1 MATATDTFSVTVTN
15 VPPTLAVVNAQA
27 VTEGELLS
35 ITDLGLV
42 TDPGFEN
49 LAMATQETFNYTVS
63 WGDGTSID
71 VGEVTVHTTGSPGV
85 FTGGSFNSS
94 HRFAADGLYTVA
106 VTVTDDD
113 GGSVTTSFEVNVDPL
128 QETIREDPDVYIY
141 ASPRASPP
149 VFPQPAR
156 VHKLTADRAPPE
168 FLLRNADY
176 NPSGLDFGASA
187 DDYLVLRPV
196 MSNGQEGWSYRLPD
210 DALKNLPEILR
221 RLPDDHYR
229 VYKVRGDGPDR
240 LIRDVYVRQ
249 GVVIDY
255 GDASE
260 GVLDRPPQ
268 SKSPDQPEA
277 LPPGPPGS
285 KDIPG
290 DVNQGDTSPFT
301 TIDEAWAGWGEAE
314 HGSSSSIVESPD
326 RGATSASDDAVLPGS
341 TKSDSPPPALDSH
354 TEEASTE
361 EAAIGVSAALLS
373 FRLRA
378 GWHQQLDAAM
388 SQFQGSPGGRHRRVG
403 HRPGQPR

>member
-1 MATATDTFSVTVTN
+1 MTDDDGSTATASFQVIVTN
-15 VPPTLAVVNAQA
+15 VPPTLAVVNAQTI
-27 VTEGELLS
+27 TEGELLS
-35 ITDLGLV
+35 ITNLGLL
-42 TDPGFEN
+42 TDPGFDN
-49 LAMATQETFNYTVS
+49 LAMATQETFNYIVN
-63 WGDGTSID
+63 WGDGTWSD

-85 FTGGSFNSS
+85 FTGGSFNGS

-149 VFPQPAR
+149 VFIQPAR
-156 VHKLTADRAPPE
+156 VHKLTADRTPPE

-176 NPSGLDFGASA
+176 NPSGLDFGTAA
-187 DDYLVLRPV
+187 EDYVVLRPV
-196 MSNGQEGWSYRLPD
+196 MPNGQEGRSYRLPD
-210 DALKNLPEILR
+210 DALENLPEILR

-249 GVVIDY
+249 HVVIDY

-260 GVLDRPPQ
+260 GILDRPPQ
-268 SKSPDQPEA
+268 SQSPDQPEA
-277 LPPGPPGS
+277 LPPGS

-301 TIDEAWAGWGEAE
+301 AIDEAWAGWDEAE
-314 HGSSSSIVESPD
+314 YGSFSSIVESPD
-326 RGATSASDDAVLPGS
+326 RGATSSSDGAVLPSS

-361 EAAIGVSAALLS
+361 EAAIGVSAALVLS
-373 FRLRA
+373 N
-378 GWHQQLDAAM
+378 QLLSDLTPAC
-388 SQFQGSPGGRHRRVG
+388 SPGRWTSLTS
-403 HRPGQPR
+403 